1 MRLYFALGFQCEKV
15 QLHTDVSPGTMDWNH
30 ILLERRMQQYHKS
43 WGGLFSFPLGS
54 STQLP
59 TWIFRKIFSY
69 FMLNKQ
75 PEVQHS
81 ETLDTKLMFY
91 ELSLLWEASVNMGK
105 KPESELREPES
116 KESTWKTYIQMIL
129 LEEVTIAPGKNTE
142 GFLQMLLPVN

>member
-1 MRLYFALGFQCEKV
+1 
-15 QLHTDVSPGTMDWNH
+15 
-30 ILLERRMQQYHKS
+30 
-43 WGGLFSFPLGS
+43 
-54 STQLP
+54 
-59 TWIFRKIFSY
+59 
-69 FMLNKQ
+69 MLNEQ

-81 ETLDTKLMFY
+81 ETSDTKLIFY

-105 KPESELREPES
+105 KHESELREPES